1 MITPESC
8 AQGRQIR
15 SVIAE
20 AGAEVLYYEGG
31 HAALRMINERGPFEI
46 LATAD
51 RSSDFLHAVA
61 AETPMELTGY
71 WRPRNG
77 FRANGDR
84 YLIWCLVLLSW
95 SEAQALAA

>member
-8 AQGRQIR
+8 AQGRQVR
-15 SVIAE
+15 TVVTE
-20 AGAEVLYYEGG
+20 AGAEVLYHEGG
-31 HAALRMINERGPFEI
+31 HAALRMMNERGPFEV

-51 RSSDFLHAVA
+51 RAEDFLMAVA
-61 AETPMELTGY
+61 ADRQMELTGY

-95 SEAQALAA
+95 RDACAMAA